1 MSACDKIWQ
10 RMRAFHV
17 MTKTMRVARLVRCA
31 VTVCVGGAPGGG
43 GALVQCAL
51 ASMAVVSEARLTL
64 ICRASATP
72 ALELARNYIP
82 DVLLEQLHEAGA
94 EELARRV

>member
-1 MSACDKIWQ
+1 
-10 RMRAFHV
+10 MRAFHV
-17 MTKTMRVARLVRCA
+17 MTKTMRFARLGRRA
-31 VTVCVGGAPGGG
+31 GRRRRSSLDG
-43 GALVQCAL
+43 AL